1 MITMRREVRG
11 VISLHSGSI
20 PSTCFPRFTFNLSV
34 FSYCNILSVE
44 CVYTWSSSGSW
55 WFGIRVVPVGR
66 RAQTARLFG
75 DVVEQLDDGG
85 ARRLRQVDGRGWVAS
100 RSPRQPQHQLLRFL
114 HGALQVLLV
123 LERRSVVAASYLRPA
138 TDYITW
144 AFQVLTPEGFRGL
157 TAAKD
162 SVKNVDKRLRKV

>member
-1 MITMRREVRG
+1 MIRCGEKCREWCPSIAG
-11 VISLHSGSI
+11 LFLPLAFHALHLL
-20 PSTCFPRFTFNLSV
+20 RQ
-34 FSYCNILSVE
+34 FSHNILSPQ
-44 CVYTWSSSGSW
+44 CGYTWSSSGSW
-55 WFGIRVVPVGR
+55 RFGVRVVPVGR
-66 RAQTARLFG
+66 RAQTARLLG
-75 DVVEQLDDGG
+75 DVVKQLDDGG

-100 RSPRQPQHQLLRFL
+100 RSPRQPQRQLLRFL

-123 LERRSVVAASYLRPA
+123 LERRSVVAAAYLRPA